1 MNFEGLNKGIPS
13 EVVFVCKKPLKS
25 ISITTLL
32 KKIGCKVEVVS
43 TLYDAFNVIDA
54 LMPRLILSEYEYT
67 DGNLSQLIDKLRTNP
82 LLKDIPIVSISDVS
96 QPSQTSSLEQKG
108 VAKIVSSKSDA
119 RSIIVEVHKIL
130 QGTKYSN
137 FELDV
142 SEVIESD
149 QVEFSMNLSLI
160 GKVKGLAILAS
171 DTPVALNEKI
181 SLQKAKDSSLCN
193 VEFNYNFVSKDRVLS
208 FAPIHKICGKEIDWF
223 LRLNDIS
230 DREEKFTHKLAIYS
244 KNNHNATGL
253 QKLLNTQGY
262 EASVVLNYDEL
273 VRYVSKSQKL
283 QTYGVVV
290 DMVNDEELAEVDEVL
305 LYSKE

>member
-1 MNFEGLNKGIPS
+1 M
-13 EVVFVCKKPLKS
+13 
-25 ISITTLL
+25 
-32 KKIGCKVEVVS
+32 VS

-181 SLQKAKDSSLCN
+181 SLQKQKTLVYVMLSLIII
-193 VEFNYNFVSKDRVLS
+193 L
-208 FAPIHKICGKEIDWF
+208 F
-223 LRLNDIS
+223 LRT
-230 DREEKFTHKLAIYS
+230 EFF
-244 KNNHNATGL
+244 
-253 QKLLNTQGY
+253 LLHQFIRFVG
-262 EASVVLNYDEL
+262 
-273 VRYVSKSQKL
+273 KK
-283 QTYGVVV
+283 
-290 DMVNDEELAEVDEVL
+290 
-305 LYSKE
+305 

>member
-1 MNFEGLNKGIPS
+1 M
-13 EVVFVCKKPLKS
+13 
-25 ISITTLL
+25 L

-142 SEVIESD
+142 SEVIRD

-160 GKVKGLAILAS
+160 VRL
-171 DTPVALNEKI
+171 
-181 SLQKAKDSSLCN
+181 KD
-193 VEFNYNFVSKDRVLS
+193 
-208 FAPIHKICGKEIDWF
+208 
-223 LRLNDIS
+223 
-230 DREEKFTHKLAIYS
+230 
-244 KNNHNATGL
+244 
-253 QKLLNTQGY
+253 
-262 EASVVLNYDEL
+262 
-273 VRYVSKSQKL
+273 
-283 QTYGVVV
+283 
-290 DMVNDEELAEVDEVL
+290 
-305 LYSKE
+305 